1 MSEATVT
8 VYSEF
13 EPMEYVTFNTE
24 ALENRVKMFNARNNA
39 RSLTEIGND
48 PIQVEDVMS
57 EIGVR
62 SRSGLPCQNT
72 YLFLTNGD
80 IYLTQS
86 NGIARTVNEL
96 VEMLNGDI
104 KANSTNGFV
113 EVQVQEAALSGDRTY
128 KQLKLLAV

>member
-8 VYSEF
+8 GYSEF

>member
-8 VYSEF
+8 GYSEF
-13 EPMEYVTFNTE
+13 EPVEYVTFNTE

-86 NGIARTVNEL
+86 NGIARSVNEL